1 MTLFVV
7 VTVQVVRVAQ
17 NQLNNI
23 TADLS
28 RASLPRP
35 PHDVLALWKKRSEAS
50 FLVRLFD
57 TCHSW

>member
-17 NQLNNI
+17 NQLNNV